1 MVVNRL
7 PVRKYVVQYGSNFE
21 ARVLEAV
28 KKYPTYSI
36 DKLRNVLPEIK
47 RHKIQRVLEKK
58 GLSKLEE
65 RLQFSKS
72 SRVTIGKYFKKDRT
86 NLLLAKI
93 KAPRPSFPK
102 ISPESRKRFIKSG
115 AIVVGGILILV
126 IVNSLVRS
134 WLFAQTPIIR
144 IQQPSHGS
152 LVSNKKVFVSGQVE
166 PARASVSVNGGHV
179 ALNGDGSFTAYID
192 VAVGE
197 NVLDIEAIYR
207 FKKARVL
214 TVIKR
219 ELSVEELETKAEEEK
234 RRQEL
239 TELEQGADDV
249 LAVRRARNEKDPV
262 RVIKSSLVEEGKLST
277 IEGEVFNFGDSNLS
291 FIQITATFLDE
302 KGKVMDSKSGLAEG
316 FGGTL
321 QPGQKAVFETM
332 PTSKKF
338 YAYELSLEWEEQSPS
353 SDLEASSLPEDL

>member
-1 MVVNRL
+1 MVMNRL
-7 PVRKYVVQYGSNFE
+7 SVRKYVVEYGSNYE
-21 ARVLEAV
+21 AEVLEAV
-28 KKYPTYSI
+28 KKYPAYSI
-36 DKLRNVLPEIK
+36 DKLRNVLPKIK
-47 RHKIQRVLEKK
+47 RHKIQRVLENK

-72 SRVTIGKYFKKDRT
+72 SRVTIGKYFKKDKT
-86 NLLLAKI
+86 NSLLAKI

-102 ISPESRKRFIKSG
+102 ISPESRKRFRRSG
-115 AIVVGGILILV
+115 AIVVGGVLILV
-126 IVNSLVRS
+126 TVNALVRS

-152 LVSNKKVFVSGQVE
+152 LVQNKKVFVSGIVE
-166 PARASVSVNGGHV
+166 PAQASVSVNGGHV

-192 VAVGE
+192 VVVGE

-219 ELSVEELETKAEEEK
+219 ELSPEELKAQAEEEK

-239 TELEQGADDV
+239 AELEQGANDV

-277 IEGEVFNFGDSNLS
+277 VEGEVFNFGSTDLS

-302 KGKVMDSKSGLAEG
+302 KGGAMDSKSGLAEG
-316 FGGTL
+316 FHEAL
-321 QPGQKAVFETM
+321 RPGQKASFKTM

-353 SDLEASSLPEDL
+353 SDLEGSSLPGD